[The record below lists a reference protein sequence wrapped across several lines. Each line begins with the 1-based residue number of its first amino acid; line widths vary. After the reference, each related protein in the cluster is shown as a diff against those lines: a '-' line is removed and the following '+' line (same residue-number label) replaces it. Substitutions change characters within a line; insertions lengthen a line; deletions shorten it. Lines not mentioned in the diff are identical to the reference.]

1 MRGYRRLQ
9 KEYSNKNGKQ
19 QDVLPEKKEEPGN
32 PEEEGNAVKKEK
44 TLLSGNLKED
54 GDRIKSLFKGATD
67 FTYRRIKITNSTHA
81 MILYLDGLVDIEKIE
96 LHVIHPLLH
105 IDFAKANNTELSI
118 EYIFDKLSSAN
129 LNQDN
134 RLQSTIDQ
142 ILAGNTVLLI
152 DGIDKAIIIS
162 EQKWEQRSVKEPLS
176 EAVVIGP
183 REGFTEN
190 IETNISMVRRR
201 LKTTKLKFESMQI
214 GKMSNTM
221 VVITYLENIAQ
232 KSIIEEVRNRLNQ
245 IDIDSIEDSGY
256 IVEFIEDNPYSV
268 FPQVLQTERPD
279 RVVGNLLEGRVGIIV
294 ENSPFVLIVPV
305 TFFQMMNSPEDY
317 YGRFIMSSFIRFIRY
332 LFLFVA
338 LLFPSIY
345 IAVTTFHQ
353 ELLPTN
359 LLFSVAASRDKV
371 PFPAVVEVLLMEITF
386 EALREAGLRLPRPIG
401 STVSI
406 VGALVIGQAA
416 VEAGIVSA
424 PLVIVVSTTGIASF
438 MFPNYPLTGAIRLLR
453 FIMIFLA
460 GTLGFYGILLGVF
473 FILGHL
479 VQLRSFGVP
488 YLAPMAPFNFNNMK
502 DIFVRVPW
510 WKMDERP
517 EQTGKRNIKRVGIR
531 QRKY

>member
-9 KEYSNKNGKQ
+9 KEYFSKTKKQSQDNQQEVMPEQNNEKNLTGNLQEVGKEIKRLFEGAA
-19 QDVLPEKKEEPGN
+19 DFSYREFTFN
-32 PEEEGNAVKKEK
+32 EGN
-44 TLLSGNLKED
+44 T
-54 GDRIKSLFKGATD
+54 
-67 FTYRRIKITNSTHA
+67 A
-81 MILYLDGLVDIEKIE
+81 MIIYLDGLIDIEKIE
-96 LHVIHPLLH
+96 LHVITPLT
-105 IDFAKANNTELSI
+105 KVNTSEDERKTL
-118 EYIFDKLSSAN
+118 EVDHVLEKLSSAN
-129 LNQDN
+129 VKLGDT
-134 RLQSTIDQ
+134 LQAVIDQ
-142 ILAGNTVLLI
+142 ILVGNTVLLI
-152 DGIDKAIIIS
+152 DGITKAIFVS
-162 EQKWEQRSVKEPLS
+162 EQLWEQRSVKEPVS
-176 EAVVIGP
+176 EAVVMGP

-190 IETNISMVRRR
+190 IQTNMSMVRRR
-201 LKTTKLKFESMQI
+201 LKTPELKFEGMEI
-214 GKMSNTM
+214 GKLSKTSVM
-221 VVITYLENIAQ
+221 ITYLENIAQ
-232 KSIIEEVRNRLNQ
+232 SSVVEEVRTRLKQ

-279 RVVGNLLEGRVGIIV
+279 RVVGNLLEGKVGIIV
-294 ENSPFVLIVPV
+294 ENSPFALIVPV

-317 YGRFIMSSFIRFIRY
+317 YGRYIMSSFIRFIRY

-345 IAVTTFHQ
+345 IAVTTFHV

-359 LLFSVAASRDKV
+359 LLFSVAASREKV
-371 PFPAVVEVLLMEITF
+371 PFPAVVEALLMEITF

-453 FIMIFLA
+453 FLMIFLA
-460 GTLGFYGILLGVF
+460 ATLGFYGILLGVF
-473 FILGHL
+473 FILVHL

-488 YLAPMAPFNFNNMK
+488 YLAPMAPFNLNNMK
-502 DIFVRVPW
+502 DIFIRVPW

-517 EQTGKRNIKRVGIR
+517 EQTGKRNRKRLGVR
-531 QRKY
+531 QRKF